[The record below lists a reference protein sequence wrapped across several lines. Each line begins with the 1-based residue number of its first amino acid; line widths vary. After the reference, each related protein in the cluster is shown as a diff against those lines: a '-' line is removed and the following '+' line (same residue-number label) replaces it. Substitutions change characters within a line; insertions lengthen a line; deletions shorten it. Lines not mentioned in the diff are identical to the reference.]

1 MATASTVICNVCL
14 QWTNDPVTLLCGHNS
29 CLKCLDT
36 LTFLRYSSRCPS
48 CQMDFEII
56 GGLKNLKINDQ
67 MDCGKQ
73 NGIKCDSCKE
83 NDSIKFCANC
93 SYNYCSSCLVLH
105 GSIPTSRDHIV
116 EPVQSKS
123 DIAVGQGDSFCKEQL
138 HCLTLKHKNLTLLHS
153 SEYDLDIK
161 EKLLKK
167 IILNHKCSE
176 NTICENELKASRLK
190 KEIRQRG
197 EDVKKAV
204 DSIVAEFIEN
214 VDEELKQHQ
223 KEAENVL
230 KELENLEINLKSHIE
245 ALKKQLNDSNYEI
258 IPETSQII
266 STDEDIPTYSREF
279 NCFFYSNTDEKLDDL
294 KKHFGNIGRG
304 MHVF

>member
-1 MATASTVICNVCL
+1 MATASTLICNVCQ
-14 QWTNDPVTLLCGHNS
+14 QWTNDPVTLYPCGHNS
-29 CLKCLDT
+29 CLECLDS
-36 LTFLRYSSRCPS
+36 LTFSRYLRCPL
-48 CQMDFEII
+48 CRMNILI
-56 GGLKNLKINDQ
+56 GGLNSLKIKEQ
-67 MDCGKQ
+67 MDYGKQ
-73 NGIKCDSCKE
+73 NGIKCDSCKV
-83 NDSIKFCANC
+83 NNSIKFCAKC

-105 GSIPTSRDHIV
+105 GRITTSRDHILK
-116 EPVQSKS
+116 PVQSKS
-123 DIAVGQGDSFCKEQL
+123 DITVGQGDSFCKEQL
-138 HCLTLKHKNLTLLHS
+138 HCLTLLHPP
-153 SEYDLDIK
+153 EYDLDTK
-161 EKLLKK
+161 EILLTK
-167 IILNHKCSE
+167 IILSNDSSE
-176 NTICENELKASRLK
+176 RTICENELIASRLK

-197 EDVKKAV
+197 EDVKREV
-204 DSIVAEFIEN
+204 DSIVSELIKN
-214 VDEELKQHQ
+214 VNEELKQHQ

-266 STDEDIPTYSREF
+266 STDEDIPIYSREF